1 MKKIEFQPKQVR
13 IFLTLLSLLLIF
25 LTLNRMCGGEMS
37 ARYTTILVIIL
48 AAGFFL
54 ALPKL
59 FFPAYRLI
67 MIGSGH
73 IGNLIFGVIST
84 LVFFVF
90 LTPIALA
97 MKLFGKRFM
106 SDRPDP
112 SALSYYEEGEDPGN
126 VEKQF

>member
-13 IFLTLLSLLLIF
+13 IFLALLSVLLIF
-25 LTLNRMCGGEMS
+25 LALNRTRGGEAS
-37 ARYTTILVIIL
+37 VRYATILVIIL
-48 AAGFFL
+48 AAVVFL
-54 ALPKL
+54 VLPKL
-59 FFPAYRLI
+59 FFPLYRLI

-90 LTPIALA
+90 LTPIARA

-106 SDRPDP
+106 NDRPDP
-112 SALSYYEEGEDPGN
+112 AALSYYEEGEEPGN